1 MTGMVI
7 THVGYA
13 HQDSNAKVWRAVVI
27 SLALHAV
34 VVVIYPH
41 LSKISLPK
49 MPDRLEI
56 EFFTMKAA
64 SSSQQQVTPEAPTP
78 PAPQKVEP
86 TPKVF
91 KPQVTQ
97 PEQTNKP
104 VLSAPSHDADY
115 HVQEQAQ
122 LAKTEPAPAV
132 TPPVAAPIT
141 TTTSSH
147 ESTHQTTN
155 EEHNKDTT
163 KAATSNPA
171 TNNTS
176 TNNESEELTASDSDA
191 WGDYGDQLR
200 ALVGKSK
207 QYPAIAIRRHL
218 EGDVT
223 VVAQFVRGEL
233 TQVSL
238 SDSSKHAPLDEEALR
253 MVKKAIAQL
262 GVKESLKKKSFRI
275 TIPVSFR
282 LD

>member
-34 VVVIYPH
+34 VVAIYPH

-64 SSSQQQVTPEAPTP
+64 SSSQQQVTHEAPTP
-78 PAPQKVEP
+78 PAPPKVEP
-86 TPKVF
+86 TKVL

-97 PEQTNKP
+97 PVPTPKP

-115 HVQEQAQ
+115 HVQEQQ
-122 LAKTEPAPAV
+122 PPAKTEPVPV
-132 TPPVAAPIT
+132 TPKVATPIT
-141 TTTSSH
+141 TTTTSSN
-147 ESTHQTTN
+147 ESTHQTAN
-155 EEHNKDTT
+155 EEHSKDTT
-163 KAATSNPA
+163 KTASSNPA

-238 SDSSKHAPLDEEALR
+238 TDSSKHAPLDEEALR

>member
-7 THVGYA
+7 THMGYA
-13 HQDSNAKVWRAVVI
+13 HEDSNAKVWRAVVI

-34 VVVIYPH
+34 VVAIYPH
-41 LSKISLPK
+41 LSKISLPQ
-49 MPDRLEI
+49 MPERLEI

-64 SSSQQQVTPEAPTP
+64 PSSQQQVTPEVPTP
-78 PAPQKVEP
+78 PTPQKVEP

-97 PEQTNKP
+97 PEQTSKP

-122 LAKTEPAPAV
+122 PTKAEPAPA
-132 TPPVAAPIT
+132 TPQIATPIT
-141 TTTSSH
+141 TTTSRN
-147 ESTHQTTN
+147 ESTHQTAN
-155 EEHNKDTT
+155 EERSKDAT
-163 KAATSNPA
+163 KAANTNPA

-238 SDSSKHAPLDEEALR
+238 TDSSKHAPLDEEALR